1 MALVCWKRH
10 HHNLERVCNSE
21 QAGCS
26 LGTRVKAEARLRAG
40 HRRSGSFR
48 VRPPKSIRSVP
59 SNSDAGLSFR
69 CAARFRLLAEQV
81 HCARR
86 CSASYCEEKL
96 LVLRHAPCP
105 ELRDV
110 ALTADA
116 FAEPLNAR
124 SCQGARRSLEPLLLL
139 CLLLSVAEELNV
151 VPSRPG
157 RPVYESP
164 RCRDSVTL
172 PVAAYAQRLRE
183 GARHFV
189 LAKCFYS
196 HPSAAVPRCCG
207 RPLGLAPR
215 RRRRC
220 GWLSQG

>member
-10 HHNLERVCNSE
+10 HNLARVCNSE
-21 QAGCS
+21 QAGCRP
-26 LGTRVKAEARLRAG
+26 GTRVKAEARLRAD
-40 HRRSGSFR
+40 HPRSGSFR
-48 VRPPKSIRSVP
+48 DPSPKSIPAVP
-59 SNSDAGLSFR
+59 TNSDAELSFR
-69 CAARFRLLAEQV
+69 CVARFHLPAEQV
-81 HCARR
+81 RCARR
-86 CSASYCEEKL
+86 RSASYCEARPSA
-96 LVLRHAPCP
+96 LRHAPCP

-183 GARHFV
+183 CARHFV